1 MAPPNPKKNK
11 NGLVQSYRK
20 FSETLVHPVYK
31 DHGTGQTLM
40 NGSLP
45 SDFTFVGHIGH
56 VLLRKMKQYKH
67 KRFSTYSNVRVGT
80 RPR

>member
-1 MAPPNPKKNK
+1 MAPPNSKKNK

-20 FSETLVHPVYK
+20 FSETLAHPLYQ
-31 DHGTGQTLM
+31 DHGSDQSLM

-45 SDFTFVGHIGH
+45 SDFTFVGN
-56 VLLRKMKQYKH
+56 VLLKKVNKIKH
-67 KRFSTYSNVRVGT
+67 KRFSTYSNIRVGT